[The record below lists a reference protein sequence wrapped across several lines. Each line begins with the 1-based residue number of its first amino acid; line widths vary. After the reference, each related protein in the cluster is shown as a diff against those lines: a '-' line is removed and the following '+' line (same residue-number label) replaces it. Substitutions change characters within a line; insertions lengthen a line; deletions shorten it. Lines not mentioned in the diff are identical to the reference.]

1 MKALP
6 VRIAA
11 LLCVASLALLS
22 ACSEESPSTSSGGDA
37 SGAVSSDNGTSS
49 TFDEATKSP
58 SPSEVDAEE
67 TSLVTFDL
75 WYGNGSGNRLAY
87 TTVDQ
92 ESTPRVG
99 TAALEALLSGPPPG
113 SGKLTTAIPEN
124 VTLNGLTV
132 DDGTATVDL
141 SASFEEGGGTASMG
155 MRLGQVTFTLTQFPT
170 VQRVAFELDGKLV
183 KVFSNEGLVI
193 SKPLTRADF
202 EDIAPPIIV
211 ERPRSSDE
219 VSSPVTISGTANVF
233 EANVS
238 IRIEDAEGNILKES
252 FATATCGTGCRG
264 DYTKKVSFS
273 VDEPT
278 EATIIVF
285 EQSAEDGSD
294 LFPVEIPVTLLP

>member
-1 MKALP
+1 MKVLP

-11 LLCVASLALLS
+11 LLCVAALVLLG
-22 ACSEESPSTSSGGDA
+22 ACSEESPSSSSGEDA
-37 SGAVSSDNGTSS
+37 SGESTTDTGTSS
-49 TFDEATKSP
+49 TPDEATESP

-67 TSLVTFDL
+67 SPLVTFEL
-75 WYGNGSGNRLAY
+75 WYANGRGDRLAY
-87 TTVDQ
+87 TTVDK

-99 TAALEALLSGPPPG
+99 TAALESLLSGPPPG
-113 SGKLTTAIPEN
+113 SGKLTSAIPEG

-141 SASFEEGGGTASMG
+141 PASFEEGGGTASMG

-170 VQRVAFELDGKLV
+170 VQRVAFKLDGKLV

-193 SKPLTRADF
+193 EKPLTRADF

-211 ERPRSSDE
+211 ERPRPSDE
-219 VSSPVTISGTANVF
+219 VSSPIIISGTANVF
-233 EANVS
+233 EATVS
-238 IRIEDAEGNILKES
+238 IRIVDADGNILAES
-252 FATATCGTGCRG
+252 FTTATCGTGCRG
-264 DYTKKVSFS
+264 DYQKKVSFK
-273 VDEPT
+273 VDKPT
-278 EATIIVF
+278 EATIVVF

>member
-1 MKALP
+1 MKVLP

-11 LLCVASLALLS
+11 LLCVASLVLLG
-22 ACSEESPSTSSGGDA
+22 ACSEESPSSSSGGTA
-37 SGAVSSDNGTSS
+37 SSDTTSDNDTSPS
-49 TFDEATKSP
+49 TDEASESP
-58 SPSEVDAEE
+58 SPSEVDEQE
-67 TSLVTFDL
+67 SSLVTFEL
-75 WYGNGSGNRLAY
+75 WYAKGGGRRLAY

-92 ESTPRVG
+92 ESTARVG
-99 TAALEALLSGPPPG
+99 TAALEALLSGPPAG
-113 SGKLTTAIPEN
+113 SSKLTTAIPEN
-124 VTLNGLTV
+124 VMLNGLTV

-141 SASFEEGGGTASMG
+141 SSSFEEGGGTASMG

-183 KVFSNEGLVI
+183 KVFSNEGLMI
-193 SKPLTRADF
+193 TKPLTRADF

-211 ERPRSSDE
+211 ERPRSSEE

-238 IRIEDAEGNILKES
+238 IRIEDAGGNILAES

-264 DYTKKVSFS
+264 DYKKKVSFK
-273 VDEPT
+273 VDQPT
-278 EATIIVF
+278 EATIVVF

>member
-1 MKALP
+1 MKVLP

-11 LLCVASLALLS
+11 LLCVASLVLLG
-22 ACSEESPSTSSGGDA
+22 ACSEESPSSSSGGA
-37 SGAVSSDNGTSS
+37 ASSDTTSDNDTSPS
-49 TFDEATKSP
+49 TDEASESP
-58 SPSEVDAEE
+58 SPSEVDEE
-67 TSLVTFDL
+67 ESSPVTLEL
-75 WYGNGSGNRLAY
+75 WYAKGNGRRLAY

-99 TAALEALLSGPPPG
+99 TAALEALLSGPPAG

-124 VTLNGLTV
+124 VTLNGLSI

-141 SASFEEGGGTASMG
+141 SSSFEEGGGTASMG

-193 SKPLTRADF
+193 EKPLTRADF

-238 IRIEDAEGNILKES
+238 IRIEDSEGNILAES

-264 DYTKKVSFS
+264 DYQKKVSFK
-273 VDEPT
+273 VDQPT
-278 EATIIVF
+278 EATIVVF